1 MKFLKSL
8 YDWVLS
14 WADSKYG
21 TLALFLV
28 AFCESS
34 FFIVPPDILLI
45 ALAVSKP
52 KRSFYYALISTIG
65 SVLGGMFGYFIG
77 LEFME
82 VVGIPILKLYGVM
95 DKYEYV
101 AVLYNKYDAWAVSI
115 AGFTPIPYKLFTI
128 AAGATKINFAIF
140 FISSLL
146 SRGARFFLVGGLI
159 YFFGARIKNFIEK
172 YFNILS
178 IVFVILLIGGFIAVK
193 LMLGD

>member
-34 FFIVPPDILLI
+34 FFIVPPDVLLI

-101 AVLYNKYDAWAVSI
+101 AVMYNKYDAWAVSI

-178 IVFVILLIGGFIAVK
+178 IVFVIFLIGGFIAVK

>member
-178 IVFVILLIGGFIAVK
+178 IVFVIFLIGGFIAVK

>member
-1 MKFLKSL
+1 MWAFL
-8 YDWVLS
+8 
-14 WADSKYG
+14 
-21 TLALFLV
+21 
-28 AFCESS
+28 
-34 FFIVPPDILLI
+34 
-45 ALAVSKP
+45 
-52 KRSFYYALISTIG
+52 
-65 SVLGGMFGYFIG
+65 
-77 LEFME
+77 
-82 VVGIPILKLYGVM
+82 ILKFYGIM

-101 AVLYNKYDAWAVSI
+101 ALMYNKYDAWAVSI

-178 IVFVILLIGGFIAVK
+178 IVFVIFLIGGFIAVK

>member
-21 TLALFLV
+21 TLVLFLV

-34 FFIVPPDILLI
+34 FFIVPPDVLLI

-101 AVLYNKYDAWAVSI
+101 AVMYNKYDAWAVSI

-178 IVFVILLIGGFIAVK
+178 IVFVIFLIGGFIAVK

>member
-34 FFIVPPDILLI
+34 FFIVPPDVLLI

-65 SVLGGMFGYFIG
+65 FVLGGMFGYFIG

-82 VVGIPILKLYGVM
+82 IVGIP
-95 DKYEYV
+95 
-101 AVLYNKYDAWAVSI
+101 NS
-115 AGFTPIPYKLFTI
+115 
-128 AAGATKINFAIF
+128 
-140 FISSLL
+140 
-146 SRGARFFLVGGLI
+146 
-159 YFFGARIKNFIEK
+159 
-172 YFNILS
+172 
-178 IVFVILLIGGFIAVK
+178 
-193 LMLGD
+193 